1 MPPRPHLSR
10 PPLALALT
18 AALAGGGVVATVLTT
33 SSPAAAGAGEPVFTR
48 TATYPVFQNSGLGVD
63 EEAVAEISA
72 VTPDGR
78 TVVYTDAPNGQVGFL
93 DITDPS
99 APRGLGT
106 LLVGGEPTSVAVRGG
121 QLLICVDD
129 TDGEF
134 TAPSGRLVV
143 VDVASRTE
151 LGTIALA
158 GQPDS
163 IALTEDGSLAAIAME
178 NQRDEEATPVGGE
191 EGELPQAP
199 AGTLAFVDLTGPV
212 ADWDDVHVDLVPA
225 LTAIGAYGATDP
237 EPEYVSFN
245 AEGQLAL
252 TLQENNAVAVL
263 TPDRADLAASDVVAF
278 DAGSVVVEDVDVV
291 EDDTIDPTGSTDELP
306 REPDAI
312 AWVGEGLVATANEGD
327 LFGGTR
333 GWMVFSTDPATLG
346 EVVFDS
352 GNELEQLA
360 IAQGLYPE
368 SRSENKGVEP
378 EGIAFAEYDGV
389 PYAFV
394 GSERANF
401 VAVYEMSDPADPRYV
416 QTLPT
421 TNGPE
426 GLLPVPGRDL
436 FVVSSETDVPEDD
449 VRASVGLYE
458 LGAGPS
464 VFPTITADPADP
476 VAWGALSGLTADP
489 VDPDLLY
496 AVSDSYYAPAEIQAI
511 DTSSTPARVIGALE
525 VTDTA
530 AYPLDLEGIAARPA
544 GGWWVVSEGDPDE
557 GRPDE
562 LLQVSPTGDVV
573 ERVEL
578 PAEVAAGIT
587 TNGLEGVTLQPGT
600 GPEVVW
606 VALQVPAAGDPAGV
620 TRLGRYDVAAGTW
633 SWVGYQLEP
642 TPAGAREFVSE
653 LVAVDA
659 DTFAVIERD
668 NRAGVFAQV
677 KRVYTVSVAGLTPVP
692 TGAPLPIAPKTLAV
706 DLLPALAAGN
716 GWVQEKLEGL
726 TVGGDGQV
734 YAVTDNDGVEDAT
747 GETVFLRLGAA
758 AAVFPGAA
766 TDGPVVTPAPTPTPT
781 PSPGPTPVPSPAPVP
796 GGEPDVDPVVGGGGP
811 AAGSGSRPDGDA
823 TGLAAGS
830 DRDTLAYTGLELAG
844 LLTLAGA
851 LLAAGAATL
860 VLGRR
865 RRS

>member
-1 MPPRPHLSR
+1 V
-10 PPLALALT
+10 LT
-18 AALAGGGVVATVLTT
+18 AALAGGSVAVAALTVA
-33 SSPAAAGAGEPVFTR
+33 SPAAAAAGDPVFTR

-63 EEAVAEISA
+63 DEAVAEISA
-72 VTPDGR
+72 VSPDGR

-93 DITDPS
+93 DITDPA
-99 APRGLGT
+99 APAGLGT
-106 LLVGGEPTSVAVRGG
+106 LLVGGEPTSVAIRGT

-129 TDGEF
+129 SDGAF
-134 TAPSGRLVV
+134 ATPTGRLVV
-143 VDVASRTE
+143 VDLASRTE
-151 LGTIALA
+151 LATIDLE

-163 IALTEDGSLAAIAME
+163 IALSKDGSLAAIAME
-178 NQRDEEATPVGGE
+178 NQRDEEALPDTGTGE

-199 AGTLAFVDLTGPV
+199 AGTLAFLDLTGPV
-212 ADWDDVHVDLVPA
+212 AGWDDVDLDLVPA
-225 LTAIGAYGATDP
+225 LTAISAYGATDP

-245 AEGQLAL
+245 ADGELAL
-252 TLQENNAVAVL
+252 TLQENNAVAVI
-263 TPDRADLAASDVVAF
+263 TADRADLAASGVVAF
-278 DAGSVVVEDVDVV
+278 DAGSVVVDGVDVV
-291 EDDTIDPTGSTDELP
+291 EDDTIDPSGRTGDLP

-312 AWVGEGLVATANEGD
+312 AWVGDGLVATANEGD

-333 GWMVFSTDPATLG
+333 GWTVFSTEPATFG
-346 EVVFDS
+346 DVVFDS
-352 GNELEQLA
+352 GNTLEHLA

-401 VAVYEMSDPADPRYV
+401 VAVYEMSDPTDPRYV

-426 GLLPVPGRDL
+426 GLLPVPSRDL

-449 VRASVGLYE
+449 VRASVGLYA

-464 VFPTITADPADP
+464 VFPTLTSDPADP
-476 VAWGALSGLTADP
+476 VAWSALSGLTADP

-511 DTSSTPARVIGALE
+511 DTSSTPAQVAGALE

-557 GRPDE
+557 GRPNE
-562 LLQVSPTGDVV
+562 LLQVSATGDVV
-573 ERVEL
+573 QRVGL

-587 TNGLEGVTLQPGT
+587 SNGLEGVTLQPGT
-600 GPEVVW
+600 GTEVVW
-606 VALQVPAAGDPAGV
+606 VALQVPATGDPAGV

-633 SWVGYQLEP
+633 SWLGYQLEA
-642 TPAGAREFVSE
+642 TPDGAREFVSE

-659 DTFAVIERD
+659 DTLAVIERD
-668 NRAGVFAQV
+668 NRPGVFAEI
-677 KRVYTVSVAGLTPVP
+677 KRVYTVSIAGLTPAP
-692 TGAPLPIAPKTLAV
+692 TGAPLPIAPKALAV

-716 GWVQEKLEGL
+716 GWVQEKVEGL
-726 TVGGDGQV
+726 TVGGNGQV
-734 YAVTDNDGVEDAT
+734 YVVTDNDGVEDAT

-758 AAVFPGAA
+758 STVFAAAA
-766 TDGPVVTPAPTPTPT
+766 TDGPTPQPTPDPQPTPTPT
-781 PSPGPTPVPSPAPVP
+781 PSPEPTPVPGAEPTP
-796 GGEPDVDPVVGGGGP
+796 GPDVDPVVDGGD
-811 AAGSGSRPDGDA
+811 ADGDA
-823 TGLAAGS
+823 SWPDGEEQS
-830 DRDTLAYTGLELAG
+830 DALAYTGVELAG
-844 LLTLAGA
+844 MLTLAGV
-851 LLAAGAATL
+851 LLTAGAAAL
-860 VLGRR
+860 LLGRR

>member
-1 MPPRPHLSR
+1 VVLT
-10 PPLALALT
+10 ALT
-18 AALAGGGVVATVLTT
+18 TAP
-33 SSPAAAGAGEPVFTR
+33 PAAAAPGDPVFTR
-48 TATYPVFQNSGLGVD
+48 TATYPVFQNSGLAVD
-63 EEAVAEISA
+63 DEAVAEISA

-78 TVVYTDAPNGQVGFL
+78 TVVYTDAANGQVGFL
-93 DITDPS
+93 DITDPA
-99 APRGLGT
+99 APVGLGT
-106 LLVGGEPTSVAVRGG
+106 LVVGGEPTSVAIRGG
-121 QLLICVDD
+121 ELLICVDD

-143 VDVASRTE
+143 VDLASRTE
-151 LGTIALA
+151 LGTVDLG

-163 IALTEDGSLAAIAME
+163 IALTRDGSLAAIAME
-178 NQRDEEATPVGGE
+178 NQRDEDALADTGTGE

-199 AGTLAFVDLTGPV
+199 AGTLAFVDLSGPV
-212 ADWDDVHVDLVPA
+212 AGWDHADVDLVPA
-225 LTAIGAYGATDP
+225 LTAIGDYGATDP

-245 AEGQLAL
+245 ADDELAL

-278 DAGSVVVEDVDVV
+278 DAGSAVVEGVDVV
-291 EDDTIDPTGSTDELP
+291 EDDTIDPTGSTDDLP

-312 AWVGEGLVATANEGD
+312 AWVGDGVVATANEGD

-333 GWMVFSTDPATLG
+333 GWTVFSTAPATLG
-346 EVVFDS
+346 EVVSDS
-352 GNELEQLA
+352 GNTLEQLA

-389 PYAFV
+389 PFVFV
-394 GSERANF
+394 GSERGNF
-401 VAVYEMSDPADPRYV
+401 VAVYDLTDPADPRYV

-449 VRASVGLYE
+449 VRASVGLYS

-489 VDPDLLY
+489 VDPDTLY
-496 AVSDSYYAPAEIQAI
+496 AVSDSYYAPAEIQTV
-511 DTSSTPARVIGALE
+511 DTAGTPARVTGALE

-530 AYPLDLEGIAARPA
+530 AWPLDLEGIAARPA
-544 GGWWVVSEGDPDE
+544 GGWWVVSEGD
-557 GRPDE
+557 GGARPNE
-562 LLQVSPTGDVV
+562 LLQVSADGAVV
-573 ERVEL
+573 QRVGL
-578 PAEVAAGIT
+578 PAEVADALGS
-587 TNGLEGVTLQPGT
+587 NGLEGVALQPGSD
-600 GPEVVW
+600 PEVVW
-606 VALQVPAAGDPAGV
+606 VALQVPATGDPAGV

-633 SWVGYQLEP
+633 SWLGYQLEP

-653 LVAVDA
+653 VIAVDA
-659 DTFAVIERD
+659 DTLAVIERD
-668 NRAGVFAQV
+668 NRPGVFAQI
-677 KRVYTVSVAGLTPVP
+677 KRVYAVSTAGLSPVA
-692 TGAPLPIAPKTLAV
+692 TGEALPVAPKSLAV
-706 DLLPALAAGN
+706 DLLPALQAPH
-716 GWVQEKLEGL
+716 GWVQEKVEGL
-726 TVGGDGQV
+726 AIGGDGQV

-758 AAVFPGAA
+758 DTVFAAAA
-766 TDGPVVTPAPTPTPT
+766 TDGSVAAPAPTPTSGHT
-781 PSPGPTPVPSPAPVP
+781 PAPVATP
-796 GGEPDVDPVVGGGGP
+796 TSAASSTSTPVMAP
-811 AAGSGSRPDGDA
+811 AAGVPGADA
-823 TGLAAGS
+823 TEDAVADGESGQGQEQEDA
-830 DRDTLAYTGLELAG
+830 LAYTGTEVFGLVALAG
-844 LLTLAGA
+844 VLV
-851 LLAAGAATL
+851 AAGAGTL
-860 VLGRR
+860 VLARR